1 MKYLL
6 IKNALFVC
14 LAAGLIA
21 GGLYYYNQYRI
32 FPENFK
38 LFYWRAYQA
47 SINYNLSK
55 LKTKS
60 AESLAKLMSGEVGF
74 KYEQRDFARPNATT
88 EKASAGTVPV
98 LYFRN
103 ISEQALESSPSP
115 EKLREQ
121 LISLKSAGYQT
132 VSLNDLASSLTG
144 EISLP
149 EKTFVIA
156 FADGRKDNFY
166 PVDPILR
173 DLGFEAV
180 IFINEKNLEN
190 SDYYLT
196 PEETRFMQDSGRWDF
211 GYRLPAKN
219 AAINPYGEQG
229 NYWTDKIWVAE
240 NYRLETEE
248 EMEDRMKGVVISAK
262 IKIENQLNI
271 KLAAIILPSEQM
283 QGKPLGRTIVKNFK
297 IRFIEPNSN
306 KGIFSQNFGHN
317 ADWAFVTPNGNW
329 SGADLVNFL
338 EGGRLKKLPYSARF
352 AASDG
357 WRRLWGDYSF
367 SADGG
372 LSLKTATTSGS
383 FVILDGTGHW
393 RDYQLEA
400 KVKPQS
406 GSHLTLISRLRDKD
420 SYYGCNF
427 NNNSVRLEKTLHGRS
442 RLLAQT
448 EKEALILG
456 QQAAIGMSVVGGTVS
471 CLLNGEPVTQMIDP
485 VGDLLSGGIA
495 IMNWDRQIDN
505 STVEI
510 MSLETF
516 AVSRPPKIIGLSD
529 SHNK

>member
-180 IFINEKNLEN
+180 IFINEKN
-190 SDYYLT
+190 
-196 PEETRFMQDSGRWDF
+196 
-211 GYRLPAKN
+211 
-219 AAINPYGEQG
+219 
-229 NYWTDKIWVAE
+229 
-240 NYRLETEE
+240 
-248 EMEDRMKGVVISAK
+248 
-262 IKIENQLNI
+262 
-271 KLAAIILPSEQM
+271 
-283 QGKPLGRTIVKNFK
+283 
-297 IRFIEPNSN
+297 
-306 KGIFSQNFGHN
+306 
-317 ADWAFVTPNGNW
+317 
-329 SGADLVNFL
+329 
-338 EGGRLKKLPYSARF
+338 
-352 AASDG
+352 
-357 WRRLWGDYSF
+357 
-367 SADGG
+367 
-372 LSLKTATTSGS
+372 
-383 FVILDGTGHW
+383 
-393 RDYQLEA
+393 
-400 KVKPQS
+400 
-406 GSHLTLISRLRDKD
+406 
-420 SYYGCNF
+420 
-427 NNNSVRLEKTLHGRS
+427 
-442 RLLAQT
+442 
-448 EKEALILG
+448 
-456 QQAAIGMSVVGGTVS
+456 
-471 CLLNGEPVTQMIDP
+471 
-485 VGDLLSGGIA
+485 
-495 IMNWDRQIDN
+495 
-505 STVEI
+505 
-510 MSLETF
+510 
-516 AVSRPPKIIGLSD
+516 
-529 SHNK
+529 